1 MERVFVTAL
10 EGISPIG
17 NDWQQLV
24 VVGSGLFALCQRMP
38 NHFRLPKVGG
48 QRMDKKSTPAS
59 AD

>member
-24 VVGSGLFALCQRMP
+24 GSGLFALCQRML

-48 QRMDKKSTPAS
+48 QRMHKKSTPAS